1 MKYLSSIG
9 LSVKDENVLKSL
21 IDLLGARMSEEWH
34 YRDDV
39 PADALLLDVDNPD
52 AIATWKMRPE
62 TARRN
67 TIAYSNS
74 EPGFALTRRL
84 AKPLRAAELIAV
96 LKDIE
101 QANDELAVPVVGSEA
116 TEVTTLA
123 DCVDRQGNG
132 VMRLACGD
140 REVVIDRSRQQF
152 CSSESGESLAALL
165 TLPLPEYQIS
175 TGADVRLP
183 SEASVRWQDQKAVLW
198 LVGQCGSHGKL
209 LDGVDRNGLFR
220 LNRWPGFGP
229 VRPSHTVLSLCSLL
243 TRKSAMG
250 IADMRETT
258 GLPEFDIIAFINAAF
273 LTGILDI
280 QSGDVA
286 RPETGAAKPEV
297 STERKGLLAKI
308 RSRLANPRT

>member
-21 IDLLGARMSEEWH
+21 IDLLGARTSEEWL

-39 PADALLLDVDNPD
+39 PADALLLDVDNPE
-52 AIATWKMRPE
+52 AIAAWKMKPE
-62 TARRN
+62 TVRRN

-101 QANDELAVPVVGSEA
+101 QANDDLTEPAVRTEVS
-116 TEVTTLA
+116 EVTTLA
-123 DCVDRQGNG
+123 GCVARHREGA
-132 VMRLACGD
+132 MRLACGD
-140 REVVIDRSRQQF
+140 REVIIDRHRQQF
-152 CSSESGESLAALL
+152 CSSESGESLAAML
-165 TLPLPEYQIS
+165 THPLSEYRIS
-175 TGADVRLP
+175 TGSEVRLP
-183 SEASVRWQDQKAVLW
+183 PEAPGRWQDQKAVLW

-209 LDGVDRNGLFR
+209 LDGIDRGALFR
-220 LNRWPGFGP
+220 VSRWPGFGP
-229 VRPSHTVLSLCSLL
+229 VRPSHKVLSLCSLL
-243 TRKSAMG
+243 TRKRALG
-250 IADMRETT
+250 IADIMAAT
-258 GLPEFDIIAFINAAF
+258 GLPEFDIIAFVNAAF
-273 LTGILDI
+273 LTGILEI

-286 RPETGAAKPEV
+286 RPETGATKPEA

-308 RSRLANPRT
+308 RSRLANSRT